1 MLVVFGLKAKFV
13 DVETAFLYGNIEEEI
28 FMEYT
33 PGMTDTEDDDF
44 LALNK
49 CIYFHVQAVRQYH
62 KTAVEILCKIGFNC
76 GEVETSL
83 FWNKYEKGV
92 VFVKKI
98 CR

>member
-1 MLVVFGLKAKFV
+1 MANTK
-13 DVETAFLYGNIEEEI
+13 EN
-28 FMEYT
+28 
-33 PGMTDTEDDDF
+33 DD

-49 CIYFHVQAVRQYH
+49 CLYGLVQAARQYYN
-62 KTAVEILCKIGFNC
+62 KAVEVLCKIGFNG